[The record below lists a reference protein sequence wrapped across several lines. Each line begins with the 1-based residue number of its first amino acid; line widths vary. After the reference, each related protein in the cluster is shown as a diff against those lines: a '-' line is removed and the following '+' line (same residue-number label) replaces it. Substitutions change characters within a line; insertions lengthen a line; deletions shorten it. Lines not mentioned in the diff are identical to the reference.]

1 MTLLAAT
8 VHMNLGPEWD
18 ALVNAGL
25 EKLLVERLGPDIL
38 EDQHRAVPVDTGEL
52 EASLDMRVHHDD
64 DGKPS
69 IDVGSLATPDRPGGV
84 PYCLAVEFGFH
95 GLESVRTYTTSSG
108 RVVPAHIRQ
117 GNSPEQPYIRPSA
130 YRRRSP

>member
-1 MTLLAAT
+1 MTLLAAI
-8 VHMNLGPEWD
+8 VRLNLGPEWD
-18 ALVNAGL
+18 AHVHAGL

-38 EDQHRAVPVDTGEL
+38 EDQHRAVPIDTGEL
-52 EASLDMRVHHDD
+52 DSSLDMRLLHDQS
-64 DGKPS
+64 GKPS
-69 IDVGSLATPDRPGGV
+69 IQVGSLASAARPKGV

-95 GLESVRTYTTSSG
+95 GLESVRTYTTRSG